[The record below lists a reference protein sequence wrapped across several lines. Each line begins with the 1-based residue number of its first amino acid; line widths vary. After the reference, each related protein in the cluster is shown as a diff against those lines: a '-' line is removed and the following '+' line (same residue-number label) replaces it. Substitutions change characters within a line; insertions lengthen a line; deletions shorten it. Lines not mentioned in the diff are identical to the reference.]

1 MREEFEEKIKAL
13 KASHVEELTALKASL
28 GKASQEE
35 IEKLK
40 AKHREQTKDLE
51 KSNEK
56 LIAELNA
63 KFDK

>member
-1 MREEFEEKIKAL
+1 M

-40 AKHREQTKDLE
+40 AKHREQMKDLE